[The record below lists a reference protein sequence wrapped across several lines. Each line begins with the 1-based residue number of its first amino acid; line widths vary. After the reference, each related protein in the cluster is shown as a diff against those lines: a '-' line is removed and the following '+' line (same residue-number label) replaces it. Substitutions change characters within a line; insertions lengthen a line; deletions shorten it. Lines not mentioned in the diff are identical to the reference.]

1 MLCLLAQTVMAE
13 LNARKLL
20 LFYEEQLYGDILP
33 FWLKNGIDKEYGGYF
48 TCFTNTSEELL
59 SDDKYIWSQARFIW
73 VLSRLAAL
81 EGGKGEY
88 LGLARSGV
96 RFLQENALLE
106 NGNCAFLL
114 DRRGNPKEPVP
125 GSGYDTSFYAD
136 CFAILGFAEY
146 ARISGERG
154 ALDFALKVYDSVI
167 RRLQAKSIRTEPY
180 PIPRGLKTHGVP
192 MIMVNT
198 CDELSKALDEFGHLR
213 THEVKE
219 MSLHYTHEIISDFTT
234 EDDLIL
240 EMVREDGEEID
251 SILGTYINPGHT
263 IEDMWFI
270 IHCAQR
276 YGDSELI
283 KRAARIVKRTM
294 EVGWDTKYGGLF
306 LFVNRDGGE
315 PQGDIGGFED
325 DEMVRKLKNDWD
337 NKLWWPHSEALYSTL
352 LSYNLTKDKGLAE
365 LYNKVHHYTFAA
377 FPNPDK
383 QIGEWIQIRDRQ
395 GRPETKV
402 VALPV
407 KDPFHIARSFM
418 LIIELLRG
426 SSGDF

>member
-1 MLCLLAQTVMAE
+1 VLSAQTIMTE
-13 LNARKLL
+13 LNVSKLL
-20 LFYEEQLYGDILP
+20 LFYEEQLFRDILP

-48 TCFTNTSEELL
+48 TCFTNTGEELV
-59 SDDKYIWSQARFIW
+59 SDDKYVWSQGRFIW

-106 NGNCAFLL
+106 NGTCAFLL
-114 DRRGNPKEPVP
+114 DRRGGPKEPSP

-136 CFAILGFAEY
+136 CFVILGFAEY
-146 ARISGERG
+146 ARVSGERA
-154 ALDFALKVYDSVI
+154 ALNFALRVYDSVV
-167 RRLQAKSIRTEPY
+167 RRLQAKKIRTEPY
-180 PIPRGLKTHGVP
+180 PIPKGLKTHGVP
-192 MIMVNT
+192 MIMINT

-219 MSLHYTHEIISDFTT
+219 MSLHYTQEILSDFVTG
-234 EDDLIL
+234 DDLIL
-240 EMVREDGEEID
+240 EMVREDGEKLD

-270 IHCAQR
+270 THCAQR
-276 YGDSELI
+276 CGDSELI

-294 EVGWDTKYGGLF
+294 EVGWDRKYGGLL
-306 LFVNRDGGE
+306 LFVNIDGGE
-315 PQGDIGGFED
+315 PQGDTRGFED

-352 LSYNLTKDKGLAE
+352 LSYSLTKDKGLAE
-365 LYNKVHHYTFAA
+365 LYNEVHDYTFAT

-383 QIGEWIQIRDRQ
+383 QVGEWIQIRDRQ
-395 GRPETKV
+395 GKPVTKV

-426 SSGDF
+426 AR